1 MSGDSGREKPVLT
14 DAGEP
19 HFARTVA
26 SVTGESE
33 SRAGNT
39 TNDAH
44 ANTRQA
50 ADSAPMTEAIELGS
64 EVGPEGK
71 YLLQQQIGSG
81 GMGRVFRALDRFL
94 LRDVA
99 IKFVLR
105 PRHMSQDDFM
115 ALFWQE
121 ARVIARLDQ
130 HDNIVRILD
139 VGRSTYPPFIVME
152 YLEGCTLEELLN
164 AGREAPDRRTAL
176 KLMIG
181 VARGLEK
188 AHSEGIYHR
197 DLKPANIFVS
207 RAGRVKLLDF
217 GLARL
222 RARIDVE
229 TKALAIADA
238 PRLADAGTPA
248 YMAPEQ
254 WRGEDV
260 DGRAD
265 LWAAGV
271 ILYRLL
277 TGNLPFVATS
287 NTVLAD
293 VVLSGHGPPP
303 IEETAPDVPRD
314 ISKLVRRLL
323 SVDKADR
330 PSGAGEVAAAI
341 ERSLSVTTVSS
352 IAQGI
357 HVTRA
362 PAHREGF
369 WSDDDGDWLTH
380 NAGAFRDLRG
390 WQKMLLV
397 LVGDD
402 AMREI
407 APAILDEA
415 GVDTDVLVYRG
426 TDPDELRE
434 VLEQRRQRHVVF
446 LTRGEGTPTVI
457 RLLLEEAVAARARGV
472 PDPRSLLHRTRTVA
486 ALVPGKG
493 SVPRAIRAR
502 DDGSSESRLL
512 AEIQRLPDGHLPVPT
527 LVQLGDLRPGDPN
540 AAKTEAQLAAL
551 IARPE
556 LVLARESIASSF
568 ELDCAAKIVAL
579 IAPADGGTPAT
590 PLVATTA
597 ATQAEVFSDSLAL
610 CRSQHVRPVR
620 AVVTG
625 EAGVGKSTVLRLL
638 TRRLCSD
645 FLAGDADAPLAVF
658 VPLYFTAITA
668 DRVAKAADAA
678 ARGRVLVDLVL
689 EWWTEW
695 VGSLTFGGAVSVEWV
710 RGRLKKEPVT
720 LVLDGVDE
728 FFTNHP
734 AIGVADFRHML
745 SHLSADYEQNHR
757 LTILLGV
764 RSAQPGLASFA
775 SDANRIHEVMRLTSE
790 QAAQRFPSAS
800 AFLASMKNEQLEKL
814 LLTPLILA
822 QLDVSRPAHVKRP
835 ATRSDVIHIALAT
848 IVEQSELAKIHADPG
863 HWIDALMIVASCF
876 FARLRAESVVS
887 ALKADAAVLLRSW
900 EDHLVRSGRRDA
912 GSDVLAGIALVT
924 DDRACDALCRRTIL
938 YPTGQGEVRFIH
950 REWQDFLTARYV
962 ATCIRHGYLRGLGHF
977 AFTLPMFLTAGEM
990 LGDMRIEGDLV
1001 RAVEDAARETGEGL
1015 IHANFCAV
1023 LGNSRTPMSG
1033 PALEML
1039 LGDLTR
1045 APLLSRLVTLASFG
1059 NRAMKNDPTD
1069 PSAADVRAHLVRGL
1083 MELVKDERV
1092 DCLSRSLAWCNLK
1105 AFHQAFQTGMPS
1117 VPCPNLGERVE
1128 DEQGALD
1135 LICDATKTPP
1145 AVMPRHRS
1153 LQIAWVQ
1160 IQSMILVAPHRPIS
1174 AAHYL
1179 YTVVVAKKH
1188 RAHIP
1193 EVSQELPT
1201 IFTEGTP
1208 IYNGYK
1214 NYALV
1219 PELWPLFQRCRDI
1232 FNAG

>member
-1 MSGDSGREKPVLT
+1 MSGDGTRDPELTVGSDPRGHTVSSVAGGSDPHAGRTQT
-14 DAGEP
+14 DAN
-19 HFARTVA
+19 A
-26 SVTGESE
+26 
-33 SRAGNT
+33 
-39 TNDAH
+39 D
-44 ANTRQA
+44 TRQA
-50 ADSAPMTEAIELGS
+50 ADLAGSSEQIALGT

-94 LRDVA
+94 VRDVA

-105 PRHMSQDDFM
+105 PAHMSQDDFM

-152 YLEGCTLEELLN
+152 YLEGCTLEELFN
-164 AGREAPDRRTAL
+164 DPAGAPDHRTAL
-176 KLMIG
+176 KIMIG

-207 RAGRVKLLDF
+207 RTGRVKLLDF

-222 RARIDVE
+222 RARVDVG

-238 PRLADAGTPA
+238 PHLADAGTPA

-254 WRGEDV
+254 WRGEEV
-260 DGRAD
+260 DAAAD
-265 LWAAGV
+265 LWACGV

-277 TGNLPFVATS
+277 TGNLPFNAPT
-287 NTVLAD
+287 TEILAD
-293 VVLSGHGPPP
+293 LVLRGVIPKP
-303 IEETAPDVPRD
+303 IEDQARDVPRE
-314 ISKLVRRLL
+314 ITRLVRQLL
-323 SVDKADR
+323 AVDKAAR
-330 PSGAGEVAAAI
+330 PASARELASTI

-352 IAQGI
+352 VAHGI
-357 HVTRA
+357 YPSRS
-362 PAHREGF
+362 PGQRESF

-380 NAGAFRDLRG
+380 NAGALRDLRS

-407 APAILDEA
+407 PPAIFDQA
-415 GVDTDVLVYRG
+415 AVDTDVLVYRG
-426 TDPDELRE
+426 TDPEELRDA
-434 VLEQRRQRHVVF
+434 LEQRRERHVVF
-446 LTRGEGTPTVI
+446 LTRGEGTPAVM
-457 RLLLEEAVAARARGV
+457 RLLLEEATAARARGV
-472 PDPRSLLHRTRTVA
+472 RLPDARSLLHRTRSVVA
-486 ALVPGKG
+486 LLPGK
-493 SVPRAIRAR
+493 SSAPRPIRSR
-502 DDGSSESRLL
+502 DEASPEFRLL
-512 AEIQRLPDGHLPVPT
+512 AELRALADAHLPVPT
-527 LVQLGDLRPGDPN
+527 LVQVGDVRPGDSK
-540 AAKTEAQLAAL
+540 AEAQLAAL
-551 IARPE
+551 LATPE
-556 LVLARESIASSF
+556 LVLARESIASTF
-568 ELDCAAKIVAL
+568 DLDCAAKIVSL
-579 IAPADGGTPAT
+579 IAPADGGTHGT
-590 PLVATTA
+590 PLVGSAA
-597 ATQAEVFSDSLAL
+597 ATQAEVFGELLAL

-620 AVVTG
+620 AVLTG
-625 EAGVGKSTVLRLL
+625 EAGVGKSTVLRTL
-638 TRRLCSD
+638 TRRLSTD
-645 FLAGDADAPLAVF
+645 YLAGDADAPLAVF
-658 VPLYFTAITA
+658 VPLYFTSIDAE
-668 DRVAKAADAA
+668 RVAAKPDPV
-678 ARGRVLVDLVL
+678 ARGRALLSLVL

-695 VGSLTFGGAVSVEWV
+695 VGSLTFGAAVTVEWLHA
-710 RGRLKKEPVT
+710 RLKKEPVA
-720 LVLDGVDE
+720 LIFDGVDE
-728 FFTNHP
+728 FLTNHQ

-745 SHLSADYEQNHR
+745 GHLSADYEQNHR
-757 LTILLGV
+757 LTMLLGV

-775 SDANRIHEVMRLTSE
+775 SDASRIHEVMRLTSE

-822 QLDVSRPAHVKRP
+822 QLDVSRPAHVRRP
-835 ATRSDVIHIALAT
+835 ATRSDVIHIALST
-848 IVEQSELAKIHADPG
+848 IVEQSELAKVHADPA
-863 HWIDALMIVASCF
+863 HWIDALMIVASIF

-887 ALKADAAVLLRSW
+887 ALKADAAALLRSW
-900 EDHLVRSGRRDA
+900 EEHVDRSGHRDA
-912 GSDVLAGIALVT
+912 AAPVLAGIALVA
-924 DDRACDALCRRTIL
+924 DDRGCDALCRRTIL

-950 REWQDFLTARYV
+950 REWQDFLTARYL

-977 AFTLPMFLTAGEM
+977 AFTLPMFLAAGEM
-990 LGDMRIEGDLV
+990 LGDTRIEADLV
-1001 RAVEDAARETGEGL
+1001 RAVEDAARDTGEGL

-1069 PSAADVRAHLVRGL
+1069 PSAADVRSHLVRGL
-1083 MELVKDERV
+1083 MALVEDQRV
-1092 DCLSRSLAWCNLK
+1092 DCLSRSLAWCNLT

-1128 DEQGALD
+1128 DEQAALE
-1135 LICDATKTPP
+1135 LLCDASKTPP
-1145 AVMPRHRS
+1145 IVSPRHRS

-1193 EVSQELPT
+1193 EVSQELPA

-1219 PELWPLFQRCRDI
+1219 PELWPLFQRCRDL
-1232 FNAG
+1232 FNAR